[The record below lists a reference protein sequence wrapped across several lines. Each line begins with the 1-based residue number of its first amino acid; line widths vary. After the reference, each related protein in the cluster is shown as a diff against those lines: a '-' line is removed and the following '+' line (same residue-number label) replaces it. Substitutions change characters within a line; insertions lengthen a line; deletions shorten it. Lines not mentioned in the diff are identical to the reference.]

1 MGVLGV
7 LDSLKFHSY
16 MLLQKLLHR
25 CWEKSKG
32 GKEGAFNN
40 FEGQLAAVKHLT
52 IFKADLSHLLW
63 GKILKNISYKEQE
76 ILYLRKLH

>member
-1 MGVLGV
+1 
-7 LDSLKFHSY
+7 

-40 FEGQLAAVKHLT
+40 FEGQLAAVKHVT
-52 IFKADLSHLLW
+52 IFKADLYYFLW
-63 GKILKNISYKEQE
+63 EKILKINSNNE
-76 ILYLRKLH
+76 LRNKKFA

>member
-1 MGVLGV
+1 
-7 LDSLKFHSY
+7 

-40 FEGQLAAVKHLT
+40 FEGQLAAVKHVT
-52 IFKADLSHLLW
+52 IFKADLSYFLW
-63 GKILKNISYKEQE
+63 EKVLKNNSNKK
-76 ILYLRKLH
+76 LRNIKFA

>member
-1 MGVLGV
+1 MVVLGV
-7 LDSLKFHSY
+7 LGSLKFHSY

-40 FEGQLAAVKHLT
+40 FEGQLAAVKHVT
-52 IFKADLSHLLW
+52 IFKANLQYFLW
-63 GKILKNISYKEQE
+63 EKILKINSNKE
-76 ILYLRKLH
+76 LRNNKFA

>member
-1 MGVLGV
+1 MVVLGV
-7 LDSLKFHSY
+7 LGSLKFHSY

-40 FEGQLAAVKHLT
+40 FEGQLAAVKHVT
-52 IFKADLSHLLW
+52 IFKANLQYFLS
-63 GKILKNISYKEQE
+63 GKNIEN
-76 ILYLRKLH
+76 

>member
-1 MGVLGV
+1 
-7 LDSLKFHSY
+7 

-40 FEGQLAAVKHLT
+40 FEGQLAAVKHIT
-52 IFKADLSHLLW
+52 IFKADLSNFLW
-63 GKILKNISYKEQE
+63 EKILKNNSNKKPRNIK
-76 ILYLRKLH
+76 IA